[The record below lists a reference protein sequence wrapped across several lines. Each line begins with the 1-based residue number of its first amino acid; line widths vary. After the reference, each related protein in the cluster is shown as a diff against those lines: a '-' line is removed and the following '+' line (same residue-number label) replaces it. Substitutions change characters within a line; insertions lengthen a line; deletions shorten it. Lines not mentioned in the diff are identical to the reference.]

1 METIIGF
8 AVGYIAGAQEG
19 KAGLD
24 RLRTC
29 VRAIAESPQTRRLA
43 ADAITLVGSF
53 AGRGSARSA
62 MATANGLAGLV
73 IRRLT
78 ESPSQGSS
86 R

>member
-19 KAGLD
+19 KAGLN
-24 RLRTC
+24 RIRTSL
-29 VRAIAESPQTRRLA
+29 RAIAESPQTRRIA
-43 ADAITLVGSF
+43 TDAITLAGSI
-53 AGRGSARSA
+53 AGRRSARGA

-78 ESPSQGSS
+78 ESSSRGSS